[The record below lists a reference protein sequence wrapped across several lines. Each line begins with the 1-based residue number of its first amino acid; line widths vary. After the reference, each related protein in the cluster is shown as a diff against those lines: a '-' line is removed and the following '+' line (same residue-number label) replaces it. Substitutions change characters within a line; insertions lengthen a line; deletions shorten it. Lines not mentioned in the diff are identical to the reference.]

1 MFSKKHDEKLNEIL
15 KVANQA
21 RQGLLESRVTN
32 IDPSTTSGKIAI
44 CLNDLLDQIEALQ
57 REICTCVDSSEKGKD
72 YRNIFTEGFRGL
84 FRQNAQGVSRG
95 IESAHESAKS
105 KTRIM
110 LADALDKA
118 NEGADGI
125 VDIQSNLS
133 GAISNLIE
141 ISDMTKQTSSQ
152 ASQSGEAIKTLNS
165 EMQQFEM
172 LITNTNEAIRN
183 LNEKTSEISS
193 VVDLIRDIAD
203 QTNLLALNA
212 AIEAARAGE
221 HGRGFAVVADEVR
234 KLAEN
239 TQKATNEIGINI
251 QSLQQQ
257 TNDLTTN
264 SERIN
269 EIANLANNSVTNFGS
284 AIDTFNQNA
293 AQTAKI
299 SQYVV
304 NKTLGIIGKLNQVTY
319 LQTAQHNVIHEIG
332 NNGALEKQA
341 QILAQWYSDVEKIF
355 KAAGLYDGLIQN
367 ANELRANVDKNIAAS
382 QKGYQQDDIANF
394 VSVFKKANEAGHNIF
409 AIIDEAAEKG
419 KK

>member
-1 MFSKKHDEKLNEIL
+1 MFGKKYDEKLNEIL
-15 KVANQA
+15 KVVNEA
-21 RQGLLESRVTN
+21 RQGLLEARVTN
-32 IDPSTTSGKIAI
+32 IDPSTLSGKIAI
-44 CLNDLLDQIEALQ
+44 CVNELLDQIEALQ
-57 REICTCVDSSEKGKD
+57 REISTCVESAEKGRD
-72 YRNIFTEGFRGL
+72 HRNIFTEGFKGL
-84 FRQNAQGVSRG
+84 FKINAQGVSRG
-95 IESAHESAKS
+95 IQSAHESAKS

-110 LADALDKA
+110 LADELDKA
-118 NEGADGI
+118 NKGADGI
-125 VDIQSNLS
+125 IDIQSNLS
-133 GAISNLIE
+133 GAISNLIQ
-141 ISDMTKQTSSQ
+141 ISDMTKETSSK
-152 ASQSGEAIKTLNS
+152 ASQSGEAIKTLNN

-172 LITNTNEAIRN
+172 LITNTNEAIKN

-193 VVDLIRDIAD
+193 VVDLICDIAD

-264 SERIN
+264 AERIN

-293 AQTAKI
+293 AQTAQI

-332 NNGALEKQA
+332 NNEAIQKQS

-355 KAAGLYDGLIQN
+355 KAAKLYDGLMQN
-367 ANELRANVDKNIAAS
+367 ANELKENIDKNIAAS
-382 QKGYQQDDIANF
+382 QGGYDKDDIASF
-394 VSVFKKANEAGHNIF
+394 VAVFKKANEAGHNIF

-419 KK
+419 NK

>member
-1 MFSKKHDEKLNEIL
+1 MFGKKHDEKLNEIL
-15 KVANQA
+15 KVVNQA

-32 IDPSTTSGKIAI
+32 IDPGTLSGKIAL
-44 CLNDLLDQIEALQ
+44 CVNDLLDQVEALQ
-57 REICTCVDSSEKGKD
+57 REIYTCIDSAETGRTH
-72 YRNIFTEGFRGL
+72 RNIFTEGFRGL
-84 FRQNAQGVSRG
+84 FKINAQGVSRG
-95 IESAHESAKS
+95 VESAHESQKS
-105 KTRIM
+105 KTRII
-110 LADALDKA
+110 LADELDKA
-118 NEGADGI
+118 NKGSDGI

-133 GAISNLIE
+133 GAISNLIQ
-141 ISDMTKQTSSQ
+141 ISDMTKETWGK
-152 ASQSGEAIKTLNS
+152 ANESGEAIKTLNS

-172 LITNTNEAIRN
+172 LITNTNDAINN

-221 HGRGFAVVADEVR
+221 YGRGFAVVADEVR

-257 TNDLTTN
+257 TNDLTLN
-264 SERIN
+264 AERIN
-269 EIANLANNSVTNFGS
+269 EIANLANKSVINFGN
-284 AIDTFNQNA
+284 AINTFNQNA
-293 AQTAKI
+293 AQTAQI

-332 NNGALEKQA
+332 DNEALQKQGE
-341 QILAQWYSDVEKIF
+341 ILAQWYSDVEKIF
-355 KAAGLYDGLIQN
+355 KAARLYDKLMQN
-367 ANELRANVDKNIAAS
+367 ANELKANVEKNISNS
-382 QKGYQQDDIANF
+382 QYGYKKDDIEKF
-394 VSVFKKANEAGHNIF
+394 ISTFKKANEAGNNIF
-409 AIIDEAAEKG
+409 AIIDEAAEKSS
-419 KK
+419 K

>member
-1 MFSKKHDEKLNEIL
+1 MFGKKHDEKLNEIL
-15 KVANQA
+15 KVVNEA

-32 IDPSTTSGKIAI
+32 IDPSTLSGKIAL
-44 CLNDLLDQIEALQ
+44 CLNDLLDQVEALQ
-57 REICTCVDSSEKGKD
+57 REICTCVESAEAGRM
-72 YRNIFTEGFRGL
+72 YRNIFTGGFRGL
-84 FRQNAQGVSRG
+84 FKINAQGVSRG
-95 IESAHESAKS
+95 VESAHESERS
-105 KTRIM
+105 KTRVI
-110 LADALDKA
+110 LADELDKA

-141 ISDMTKQTSSQ
+141 ISEMTKETSSK

-172 LITNTNEAIRN
+172 LIANTNEAIKN
-183 LNEKTSEISS
+183 LNDKTAEISS

-284 AIDTFNQNA
+284 TIDTFSQNA
-293 AQTAKI
+293 AQTAQI

-319 LQTAQHNVIHEIG
+319 LQTAQHNVVHEVG
-332 NNGALEKQA
+332 NNDALQKQSE
-341 QILAQWYSDVEKIF
+341 ILAKWYENVEKIF
-355 KAAGLYDGLIQN
+355 KAAKLYDRLMKN
-367 ANELRANVDKNIAAS
+367 ASELKANIDKNIAAS
-382 QKGYQQDDIANF
+382 QNGYEKDDIEKF
-394 VSVFKKANEAGHNIF
+394 VAVFKKANEAGHNIF
-409 AIIDEAAEKG
+409 AIIDEAAEKSS
-419 KK
+419 K

>member
-1 MFSKKHDEKLNEIL
+1 MFGKKHDEKLNEIL
-15 KVANQA
+15 KVLNEA
-21 RQGLLESRVTN
+21 RQGLLEARVTN
-32 IDPSTTSGKIAI
+32 INPSSVSGKIAI
-44 CLNDLLDQIEALQ
+44 CLNDLLDQVEALQ
-57 REICTCVDSSEKGKD
+57 REISTCAKSSDEGKD

-84 FRQNAQGVSRG
+84 FGINAKSVSLSVK
-95 IESAHESAKS
+95 SAHESAKS
-105 KTRIM
+105 KTRVM

-118 NEGADGI
+118 NEGASGI
-125 VDIQSNLS
+125 IDIQSNLS

-141 ISDMTKQTSSQ
+141 ISDMTKETSSK
-152 ASQSGEAIKTLNS
+152 ANESGEAIKTLNS

-172 LITNTNEAIRN
+172 LITNTNDAIRN

-264 SERIN
+264 AERIN

-284 AIDTFNQNA
+284 TIDTFNQNA
-293 AQTAKI
+293 AETAKI

-319 LQTAQHNVIHEIG
+319 LQTAQHNVINEIG
-332 NNGALEKQA
+332 NNDALQKQGE
-341 QILAQWYSDVEKIF
+341 ILAQWYSDVEKIF
-355 KAAGLYDGLIQN
+355 KAAKLYDGLMKN
-367 ANELRANVDKNIAAS
+367 ADELKANVDKNIAAS
-382 QKGYQQDDIANF
+382 QNGYKKDDIEKF
-394 VSVFKKANEAGHNIF
+394 VAVFKKANEAGHNIF

-419 KK
+419 K